1 MRLLARREDRGL
13 GHCAV
18 DAISMFAVCV
28 YCGII
33 EVFLSLRHRNC
44 RK

>member
-18 DAISMFAVCV
+18 DVISMFAVCV
-28 YCGII
+28 YCCII
-33 EVFLSLRHRNC
+33 DVFLT
-44 RK
+44 